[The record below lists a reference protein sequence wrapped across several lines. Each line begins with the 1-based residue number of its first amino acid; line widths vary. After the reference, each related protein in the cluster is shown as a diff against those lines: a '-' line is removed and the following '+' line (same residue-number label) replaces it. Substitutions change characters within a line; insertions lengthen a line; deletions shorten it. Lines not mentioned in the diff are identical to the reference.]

1 MVNSLV
7 VGIVGTSFAC
17 TFWLCFYACAPV
29 EIKQD
34 SRISS
39 SVCGFSREVIPD
51 PPESLNVINAFCVRT
66 EEELRKNLSVF
77 HTCFQMGHHGSPKST
92 FCDSGKQ

>member
-1 MVNSLV
+1 MPVLS
-7 VGIVGTSFAC
+7 GFAS
-17 TFWLCFYACAPV
+17 TPVHLWKSIKPV

-51 PPESLNVINAFCVRT
+51 PPESLNVINAFGVRT

-77 HTCFQMGHHGSPKST
+77 HTCFQERKTLRGWPEGT
-92 FCDSGKQ
+92 FL